1 MSKKKTFREQDAEVG
16 PGLLLARA
24 ARKWS
29 RALDAGLS
37 ELDLSPTL
45 HALLDG
51 IERLS
56 SDGEPITQTRLARE
70 THLDVMLASKA
81 LRTLEERGLVQREDH
96 PGDTRAKDLSLTK
109 EGVNVLKRA
118 HKIVGKIEKDIFAAS
133 GFNDKARKSLSSFL
147 NE

>member
-1 MSKKKTFREQDAEVG
+1 MSKKKTFRDQKDQPG

-29 RALDAGLS
+29 RALDASLG

-56 SDGEPITQTRLARE
+56 SDGEPITQTRLARA

-81 LRTLEERGLVQREDH
+81 LRTLEERGLIEREDH
-96 PGDTRAKDLSLTK
+96 PGDTRAKDLGLTK
-109 EGVNVLKRA
+109 EGIAVLKRA
-118 HKIVGKIEKDIFAAS
+118 HKIVGKLEDEMFTQA
-133 GFNDKARKSLSSFL
+133 GFTDKHRKTISSLL
-147 NE
+147 D

>member
-1 MSKKKTFREQDAEVG
+1 MSKKKTFRDQGTDIG

-56 SDGEPITQTRLARE
+56 TDGEPITQTRLARA

-81 LRTLEERGLVQREDH
+81 LRTLEERGLIEREDH

-109 EGVNVLKRA
+109 EGINVLKRA
-118 HKIVGKIEKDIFAAS
+118 HKIVGKIEKDMFTAS
-133 GFNDKARKSLSSFL
+133 GFTDKARKSIVSLL
-147 NE
+147 ND

>member
-1 MSKKKTFREQDAEVG
+1 MSKKKTFRDGGDEVG

-37 ELDLSPTL
+37 ELELSPTL

-56 SDGEPITQTRLARE
+56 ADGEPITQTRLART

-81 LRTLEERGLVQREDH
+81 LRTLEERGLIEREDH

-109 EGVNVLKRA
+109 DGLAVLRRA
-118 HKIVGKIEKDIFAAS
+118 HKIVGKIEKEMFTDS
-133 GFNDKARKSLSSFL
+133 GFTDKARKSIVSLL
-147 NE
+147 GK